1 METIIFDYTVSLRVF
16 ELQSRLLDL
25 VFAINGSV
33 SCINTLLL
41 GFCLTP
47 HDSPDY
53 GLICFEYILE
63 SLENLLDGRGIL
75 FGLENQNIENYLD
88 FRESNI
94 YPEYWN
100 LLYFESIHTLKSVI
114 SPLQNVLRRVYYVIK
129 DKDLNPILTF
139 KIRMKLSSMFGLNK
153 FGLCKYFNCRVF
165 EENTNTR
172 ITELLLLHDV
182 ANQP

>member
-1 METIIFDYTVSLRVF
+1 MFLPKVVETIIFDYTVSLRVF

-75 FGLENQNIENYLD
+75 FGLENQNIENVRIHLTLSNPLANLFEILLDHIRYL
-88 FRESNI
+88 
-94 YPEYWN
+94 
-100 LLYFESIHTLKSVI
+100 
-114 SPLQNVLRRVYYVIK
+114 
-129 DKDLNPILTF
+129 
-139 KIRMKLSSMFGLNK
+139 
-153 FGLCKYFNCRVF
+153 
-165 EENTNTR
+165 
-172 ITELLLLHDV
+172 
-182 ANQP
+182 NQRLFL